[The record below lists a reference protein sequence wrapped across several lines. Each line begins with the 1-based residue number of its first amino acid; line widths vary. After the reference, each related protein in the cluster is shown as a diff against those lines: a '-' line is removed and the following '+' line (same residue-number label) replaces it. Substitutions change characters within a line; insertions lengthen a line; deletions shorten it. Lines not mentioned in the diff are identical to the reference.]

1 MTNTPKN
8 LSGRV
13 AVVAGGTRGAGRGI
27 AVELGAAGATVY
39 VTGRTTSGEPSPM
52 ARRET
57 IDETAR
63 LVDEAGGTGI
73 PVRVDH
79 ADTEQVRALIE
90 RISDGHGRLDLL
102 VNDIWG
108 GDPLTEWDTPFWQ
121 HDLANGIAL
130 LRNAVETHL
139 ITSWHAAPL
148 LASTP
153 GSMIVEITDGV
164 SDRYRGSLF
173 YDLAKSAV
181 IRLAVAQA
189 EDLRPH
195 GVTRRRV
202 DPRVPAIRG
211 HARALR
217 RPRGQLAR
225 RDRQGP
231 QLRVLRDTPLHR
243 PRRRLPRRRPP
254 QTPAHRHRHRHL
266 GAHQGL
272 QVQRRRRDTAQLGPA
287 GTRPRRVAMTT
298 VASLA
303 TGLAGSEWQLV
314 AARAAQGVGA
324 AMVSPTARPPQH
336 RRFGTCE
343 WTRH

>member
-1 MTNTPKN
+1 MTYTPSN
-8 LSGRV
+8 LSDRV

-39 VTGRTTSGEPSPM
+39 VTGRTTSVERSPM

-57 IDETAR
+57 IEETAR

-79 ADTEQVRALIE
+79 ADSDQVRALIE
-90 RISDGHGRLDLL
+90 RITDSRGSLDIL
-102 VNDIWG
+102 VNDVWG

-121 HDLANGIAL
+121 HDLANGVAL
-130 LRNAVETHL
+130 WRNAVETHL

-153 GSMIVEITDGV
+153 GSMIVEVTDGV

-195 GVTRRRV
+195 GVTVVALTPGFLRSEAMLEHFGVNEGNWRTGIDK
-202 DPRVPAIRG
+202 DPNFAFSETPRYIGRAI
-211 HARALR
+211 
-217 RPRGQLAR
+217 
-225 RDRQGP
+225 
-231 QLRVLRDTPLHR
+231 
-243 PRRRLPRRRPP
+243 
-254 QTPAHRHRHRHL
+254 
-266 GAHQGL
+266 
-272 QVQRRRRDTAQLGPA
+272 
-287 GTRPRRVAMTT
+287 
-298 VASLA
+298 ASLA
-303 TGLAGSEWQLV
+303 ADPHKLQRTGTATATWELAKAYGFIDVEGTQPDWGQR
-314 AARAAQGVGA
+314 ARDLGL
-324 AMVSPTARPPQH
+324 SP
-336 RRFGTCE
+336 
-343 WTRH
+343 

>member
-39 VTGRTTSGEPSPM
+39 VTGRTTSGERSPM
-52 ARRET
+52 GRRET
-57 IDETAR
+57 IEETAR

-79 ADTEQVRALIE
+79 ADTDQVRALIG
-90 RISDGHGRLDLL
+90 RIADHRGRLDVL
-102 VNDIWG
+102 VNDVWG

-195 GVTRRRV
+195 GVTVVALTPGFLRSEAMLEHFGV
-202 DPRVPAIRG
+202 DEENWRAGIDKDPNFAFSETPRYIG
-211 HARALR
+211 RA
-217 RPRGQLAR
+217 
-225 RDRQGP
+225 
-231 QLRVLRDTPLHR
+231 
-243 PRRRLPRRRPP
+243 
-254 QTPAHRHRHRHL
+254 
-266 GAHQGL
+266 
-272 QVQRRRRDTAQLGPA
+272 
-287 GTRPRRVAMTT
+287 

-303 TGLAGSEWQLV
+303 ADPHKHQRTGTATATWELAKAYGFVDVDGTQPDWGQR
-314 AARAAQGVGA
+314 ARDLG
-324 AMVSPTARPPQH
+324 VSP
-336 RRFGTCE
+336 
-343 WTRH
+343 

>member
-1 MTNTPKN
+1 MTSTPTN
-8 LSGRV
+8 LSDRV
-13 AVVAGGTRGAGRGI
+13 AVVTGGTRGAGRGI

-39 VTGRTTSGEPSPM
+39 VTGRTTSVERSPM

-57 IDETAR
+57 IEETAR

-79 ADTEQVRALIE
+79 ADTDQVRALIG
-90 RISDGHGRLDLL
+90 RITDDGGRLDIL
-102 VNDIWG
+102 VNDVWG

-130 LRNAVETHL
+130 VRNAVETHL

-148 LASTP
+148 LANTA
-153 GSMIVEITDGV
+153 GSMIVEVTDGV

-195 GVTRRRV
+195 GVTVVALTPGFLRSEAMLEGFGVDEGTWRV
-202 DPRVPAIRG
+202 GIDKDPNFAFSETPRYIG
-211 HARALR
+211 RA
-217 RPRGQLAR
+217 
-225 RDRQGP
+225 
-231 QLRVLRDTPLHR
+231 
-243 PRRRLPRRRPP
+243 
-254 QTPAHRHRHRHL
+254 
-266 GAHQGL
+266 
-272 QVQRRRRDTAQLGPA
+272 
-287 GTRPRRVAMTT
+287 

-303 TGLAGSEWQLV
+303 ADPHKLQRTGTATATWELAKAYGFVDVDGTQPDWGQR
-314 AARAAQGVGA
+314 ARDLG
-324 AMVSPTARPPQH
+324 VSP
-336 RRFGTCE
+336 
-343 WTRH
+343 

>member
-39 VTGRTTSGEPSPM
+39 VTGRTTSVERSPM

-57 IDETAR
+57 IEETAR

-79 ADTEQVRALIE
+79 ADTDQVRALIE
-90 RISDGHGRLDLL
+90 RITDGRGRLDIL

-139 ITSWHAAPL
+139 ITSWYAAPL

-164 SDRYRGSLF
+164 SDRYRDLSLS
-173 YDLAKSAV
+173 YHRGQPTGELLAHMEADVEASIEVIYPVPFSIGV
-181 IRLAVAQA
+181 IRLSTSTGSLPGSAIA
-189 EDLRPH
+189 
-195 GVTRRRV
+195 
-202 DPRVPAIRG
+202 PRLVP
-211 HARALR
+211 
-217 RPRGQLAR
+217 P
-225 RDRQGP
+225 
-231 QLRVLRDTPLHR
+231 
-243 PRRRLPRRRPP
+243 
-254 QTPAHRHRHRHL
+254 
-266 GAHQGL
+266 
-272 QVQRRRRDTAQLGPA
+272 
-287 GTRPRRVAMTT
+287 
-298 VASLA
+298 
-303 TGLAGSEWQLV
+303 
-314 AARAAQGVGA
+314 
-324 AMVSPTARPPQH
+324 
-336 RRFGTCE
+336 
-343 WTRH
+343 